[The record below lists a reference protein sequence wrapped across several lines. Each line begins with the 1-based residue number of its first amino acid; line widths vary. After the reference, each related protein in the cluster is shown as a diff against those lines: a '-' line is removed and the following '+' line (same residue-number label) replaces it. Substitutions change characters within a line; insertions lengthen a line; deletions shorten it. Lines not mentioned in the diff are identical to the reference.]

1 MEILS
6 NYLIIDSND
15 RNKTIHPNPDSYT
28 VQLNDILK
36 NVTYIKL
43 VYAVYNKY
51 GKNMY
56 VNLHVEEFSPNAIS
70 NNQFI
75 KDSFTQLPLIDY
87 ITEYK
92 NDVYESDKRLL
103 NNPISK
109 LSKLTIKFLD
119 NEGQLYSVGEHML
132 KFRIEYYNHNEV
144 PEIHLNKRNTQMISH
159 LNKIGLSTQIFT
171 KDDLKEAL
179 KKKAKEF
186 SGNEEVMRDLKKA
199 YIFLKE
205 RTTHILPNRG

>member
-15 RNKTIHPNPDSYT
+15 RNKKIHPNPDSYT

-43 VYAVYNKY
+43 VYAVYNKQ

-56 VNLHVEEFSPNAIS
+56 VNLHIEEFSPNAIS
-70 NNQFI
+70 NNQYI
-75 KDSFTQLPLIDY
+75 KDAFTQLPLIDY

-109 LSKLTIKFLD
+109 LSKLTIKFID
-119 NEGQLYSVGEHML
+119 NDGQLYSVGEHMM

-179 KKKAKEF
+179 KKKVKEF

>member
-15 RNKTIHPNPDSYT
+15 RNKKIHPNPDSYT

-43 VYAVYNKY
+43 VYAVYNKQ

-56 VNLHVEEFSPNAIS
+56 VNLHIEEFSPNAIS
-70 NNQFI
+70 NNQYI

-109 LSKLTIKFLD
+109 LSKLTIKFID
-119 NEGQLYSVGEHML
+119 NDGQLYSVGEHMM

-179 KKKAKEF
+179 KKRVKEF

>member
-15 RNKTIHPNPDSYT
+15 RNKKIHPKPDSYT

-43 VYAVYNKY
+43 VYAVYNKQ

-56 VNLHVEEFSPNAIS
+56 VNLHIEEFSPNAIS
-70 NNQFI
+70 NNQYI

-109 LSKLTIKFLD
+109 LSKLTIKFID
-119 NEGQLYSVGEHML
+119 NDGQLYSVGEHMM

-179 KKKAKEF
+179 KKKVKEF
-186 SGNEEVMRDLKKA
+186 PGNEEVMRDLKKA